1 MVREVACMRL
11 SDKVAIVTGASRGP
25 GRAIAKTLTEEE
37 TKVVVNYNTSWN
49 EASSLEEEIKKMS
62 RDVLLVQ
69 ADVSKAD
76 QVKDMVRKTVE

>member
-1 MVREVACMRL
+1 MVTEVACMRL
-11 SDKVAIVTGASRGP
+11 SDKVAIVTGASRGI
-25 GRAIAKTLTEEE
+25 GRAIAKTLTEGA
-37 TKVVVNYNTSWN
+37 KVVVNYNTSWN